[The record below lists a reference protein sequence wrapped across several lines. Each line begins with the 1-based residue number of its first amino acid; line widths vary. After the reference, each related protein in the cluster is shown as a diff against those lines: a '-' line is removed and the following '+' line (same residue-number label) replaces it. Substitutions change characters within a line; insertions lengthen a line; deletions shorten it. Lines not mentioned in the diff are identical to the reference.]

1 MNISVFYTCKKIVSL
16 YHDFYPDFDMEEFNY
31 LNEVFKFPLE
41 KRILLTASVLYEKRE
56 IEKDKFYFKFASYGF
71 AFLVTGMFV
80 VLMFVSMN
88 MMKLYIFIPLVLL
101 GLDINF
107 YAGR

>member
-1 MNISVFYTCKKIVSL
+1 
-16 YHDFYPDFDMEEFNY
+16 MEEFNY

-107 YAGR
+107 YDGR